1 MAEFTGERVIP
12 GLVDADLF
20 NEHISRYKFAARL
33 IPKGGEILDL
43 GCGTGYGTV
52 ELLSGGTSIV
62 GADVSAEAVA
72 YARANYGREGVTF
85 LEASCEALPLTDHQ
99 FDLITCFE
107 VIEHLENWRGLLA
120 EAQRLLR
127 PGGSFVV
134 STPNKAYYAE
144 TRGKTGPNPFHT
156 HEFEYAEFE
165 SALKEYF
172 PHVRIWSQNHAAAIV
187 FAPPTPAGAVLEAS
201 GSRVPE
207 DSHFFIAV
215 CGAAQGAREE
225 VFAWVPESGNLL
237 RERESHI
244 AKLEAELARKDQW
257 LNQALESHAALQ
269 REHEG
274 TLLELRAKNDW
285 ATDLNTGIA
294 ERNTVI
300 TTLQQEA
307 EMQAES
313 ARQILDWVEQLKAR
327 IADLENDMVS
337 SNVAIRDLETD
348 LTARTNWARHLE
360 TQLNEKIAHVGLLLV
375 EQAEITGT
383 LERSPDAIVQLHGD
397 VAGLREERRTAGN
410 SRWLR
415 LGRTL
420 HLGPDLRTPQ
430 E

>member
-52 ELLSGGTSIV
+52 ELFGGPSIV

-257 LNQALESHAALQ
+257 LNQALDAHGALQ

-274 TLLELRAKNDW
+274 TVLELRAKNDW
-285 ATDLNTGIA
+285 AADLNTRIA
-294 ERNTVI
+294 ERNALIVS
-300 TTLQQEA
+300 LQKEA
-307 EMQAES
+307 E
-313 ARQILDWVEQLKAR
+313 EQLAWVHELKAH
-327 IADLENDMVS
+327 IADLERDLVS
-337 SNVAIRDLETD
+337 SQTGAAELE
-348 LTARTNWARHLE
+348 ARTNWARHLE

-375 EQAEITGT
+375 EQAEITGA
-383 LERSPDAIVQLHGD
+383 LERSRDAIVQLHGD

>member
-1 MAEFTGERVIP
+1 LAEFTGERVIP

-20 NEHISRYKFAARL
+20 NEHVSRYKFAARL
-33 IPKGGEILDL
+33 IPKAGAILDL

-52 ELLSGGTSIV
+52 ELFGGTSIV

-215 CGAAQGAREE
+215 CGAVQGAQEE

-257 LNQALESHAALQ
+257 LNQALDAHAALQ

-274 TLLELRAKNDW
+274 TVLELRAKNDW
-285 ATDLNTGIA
+285 ATDLNAGIA
-294 ERNTVI
+294 ERNALIVS
-300 TTLQQEA
+300 LQKEA
-307 EMQAES
+307 E
-313 ARQILDWVEQLKAR
+313 EQLAWVHELKAH
-327 IADLENDMVS
+327 IADLERDLVS
-337 SNVAIRDLETD
+337 SQTGAAELE
-348 LTARTNWARHLE
+348 ARTNWARHLE

-375 EQAEITGT
+375 EQAEITGA
-383 LERSPDAIVQLHGD
+383 LERSRDAIVQLHGD

>member
-85 LEASCEALPLTDHQ
+85 LEASCESVPRADHQ

-187 FAPPTPAGAVLEAS
+187 FAPPTPAAAVLEAS

-215 CGAAQGAREE
+215 CGAVQGAREE

-294 ERNTVI
+294 ERNALIVS
-300 TTLQQEA
+300 LQKEA
-307 EMQAES
+307 E
-313 ARQILDWVEQLKAR
+313 EQLTWVHGLKAH
-327 IADLENDMVS
+327 IADLERDLVS
-337 SNVAIRDLETD
+337 SQTGAAELE
-348 LTARTNWARHLE
+348 ARTNWARHLE

-375 EQAEITGT
+375 EQAEITGA
-383 LERSPDAIVQLHGD
+383 LERSRDAIVQLHGD

>member
-1 MAEFTGERVIP
+1 MADFTGERVIP

-20 NEHISRYKFAARL
+20 NEHVSRYKFAARL
-33 IPKGGEILDL
+33 IPKGGAILDL

-52 ELLSGGTSIV
+52 ELFGGTSIV

-85 LEASCEALPLTDHQ
+85 LEASCDALPLTDHQ

-187 FAPPTPAGAVLEAS
+187 FAPTTPAGAVLEAS

-244 AKLEAELARKDQW
+244 TKLEAELARKDQW
-257 LNQALESHAALQ
+257 LNQALDAHAALQ

-274 TLLELRAKNDW
+274 TVLELRAKNDW
-285 ATDLNTGIA
+285 AADLNTRIA
-294 ERNTVI
+294 ERNALIVS
-300 TTLQQEA
+300 LQKEA
-307 EMQAES
+307 E
-313 ARQILDWVEQLKAR
+313 EQLAWVHELKAH
-327 IADLENDMVS
+327 IADLERDLVS
-337 SNVAIRDLETD
+337 SQTGAAELE
-348 LTARTNWARHLE
+348 ARTNWARHLE

-375 EQAEITGT
+375 EQAEITGA
-383 LERSPDAIVQLHGD
+383 LERSRDAIVQLHGD

>member
-85 LEASCEALPLTDHQ
+85 LEASCESVPRADHQ

-187 FAPPTPAGAVLEAS
+187 FAPPTPAAAVLEAS

-215 CGAAQGAREE
+215 CGAVQGPREE

-257 LNQALESHAALQ
+257 LNQALDAHAALQ

-274 TLLELRAKNDW
+274 TVLELRAKNDW
-285 ATDLNTGIA
+285 AADLNTRIA
-294 ERNTVI
+294 ERNALIVS
-300 TTLQQEA
+300 LQKEA
-307 EMQAES
+307 E
-313 ARQILDWVEQLKAR
+313 EQLAWVHELKTR
-327 IADLENDMVS
+327 IADLEQDLVS
-337 SNVAIRDLETD
+337 SQTGAAELE
-348 LTARTNWARHLE
+348 ARTNWARHLE

-375 EQAEITGT
+375 EQAEITGA
-383 LERSPDAIVQLHGD
+383 LERSRDAIVQLHGD

>member
-20 NEHISRYKFAARL
+20 DEHVSRYKFAARL
-33 IPKGGEILDL
+33 IPKGGAILDL

-52 ELLSGGTSIV
+52 ELFGGTSIV

-187 FAPPTPAGAVLEAS
+187 FAPPTPAAAVLEAS

-215 CGAAQGAREE
+215 CGAVQGPREE

-257 LNQALESHAALQ
+257 LNQALDAHAALQ

-274 TLLELRAKNDW
+274 TVLELRAKNDW
-285 ATDLNTGIA
+285 AADLNTRIA
-294 ERNTVI
+294 ERNALIVS
-300 TTLQQEA
+300 LQKEA
-307 EMQAES
+307 E
-313 ARQILDWVEQLKAR
+313 EQLAWVHELKTR
-327 IADLENDMVS
+327 IADLEQDLVS
-337 SNVAIRDLETD
+337 SQTGAAELEAD
-348 LTARTNWARHLE
+348 VVARTNWARHLE
-360 TQLNEKIAHVGLLLV
+360 TQLNEKIAHVRLMMA
-375 EQAEITGT
+375 EQAEITGA
-383 LERSPDAIVQLHGD
+383 LERSRDAIVQLQAA
-397 VAGLREERRTAGN
+397 VAGLREERRTAAN

>member
-52 ELLSGGTSIV
+52 ELFGGTSIV

-187 FAPPTPAGAVLEAS
+187 FAPPTPAAAVLEAS

-257 LNQALESHAALQ
+257 LNQALDAHGALQ

-274 TLLELRAKNDW
+274 TVLELRAKNDW
-285 ATDLNTGIA
+285 AADLNTRIA
-294 ERNTVI
+294 ERNALIVS
-300 TTLQQEA
+300 LQKEA
-307 EMQAES
+307 E
-313 ARQILDWVEQLKAR
+313 EQLAWVHELKAH
-327 IADLENDMVS
+327 IADLERDLVS
-337 SNVAIRDLETD
+337 SQTGAAELE
-348 LTARTNWARHLE
+348 ARTNWARHLE

-383 LERSPDAIVQLHGD
+383 LERSRDAIVQLHGD

>member
-52 ELLSGGTSIV
+52 ELFGGTSIV

-215 CGAAQGAREE
+215 CGAVQGPREE

-257 LNQALESHAALQ
+257 LNQALDAHGALQ

-274 TLLELRAKNDW
+274 TVLELRAKNDW
-285 ATDLNTGIA
+285 AADLNTRIA
-294 ERNTVI
+294 ERNALIVS
-300 TTLQQEA
+300 LQKEA
-307 EMQAES
+307 E
-313 ARQILDWVEQLKAR
+313 EQLAWVHELKAH
-327 IADLENDMVS
+327 IADLERDLVS
-337 SNVAIRDLETD
+337 SQTGAAELE
-348 LTARTNWARHLE
+348 ARTNWARHLE

-375 EQAEITGT
+375 EQAEITGA
-383 LERSPDAIVQLHGD
+383 LERSRDAIVQLHGD

>member
-85 LEASCEALPLTDHQ
+85 LEASCESVPRADHQ

-257 LNQALESHAALQ
+257 LNQALDAHGALQ

-274 TLLELRAKNDW
+274 TVLELRAKNDW
-285 ATDLNTGIA
+285 AAGLNTRIA
-294 ERNTVI
+294 ERNALIVS
-300 TTLQQEA
+300 LQKEA
-307 EMQAES
+307 E
-313 ARQILDWVEQLKAR
+313 EQLTWVHGLKAH
-327 IADLENDMVS
+327 IADLERDLVS
-337 SNVAIRDLETD
+337 SQTGAAELE
-348 LTARTNWARHLE
+348 ARTNWARHLE

-375 EQAEITGT
+375 EQAEITGA
-383 LERSPDAIVQLHGD
+383 LERSRDAIVQLHGD

>member
-43 GCGTGYGTV
+43 GSGTGYGTV

-85 LEASCEALPLTDHQ
+85 LEASCESVPRADHQ

-257 LNQALESHAALQ
+257 LNQALDAHAALQ

-274 TLLELRAKNDW
+274 TVLELRAKNDW
-285 ATDLNTGIA
+285 AAGLNTRIA
-294 ERNTVI
+294 ERNALIVS
-300 TTLQQEA
+300 LQKEA
-307 EMQAES
+307 E
-313 ARQILDWVEQLKAR
+313 EQLAWVHGLKAH
-327 IADLENDMVS
+327 IADLERDLVS
-337 SNVAIRDLETD
+337 SQTGAAELE
-348 LTARTNWARHLE
+348 ARTNWARHLE

-375 EQAEITGT
+375 EQAEITGA
-383 LERSPDAIVQLHGD
+383 LERSRDAIVQLHGD

>member
-33 IPKGGEILDL
+33 IPKGGAILDL

-52 ELLSGGTSIV
+52 ELFGGTSIV

-85 LEASCEALPLTDHQ
+85 LEASCESVPRADHQ

-187 FAPPTPAGAVLEAS
+187 FAPPTPAAAVLEAS

-215 CGAAQGAREE
+215 CGAVQGPREE

-257 LNQALESHAALQ
+257 LNQALDAHAALQ

-274 TLLELRAKNDW
+274 TVLELRAKNDW
-285 ATDLNTGIA
+285 AADLNTRIA
-294 ERNTVI
+294 ERNALIVS
-300 TTLQQEA
+300 LQKEA
-307 EMQAES
+307 E
-313 ARQILDWVEQLKAR
+313 EQLAWVHELKTR
-327 IADLENDMVS
+327 IADLEQDLVS
-337 SNVAIRDLETD
+337 SQTGAAELEAD
-348 LTARTNWARHLE
+348 VVARTNWARHLE
-360 TQLNEKIAHVGLLLV
+360 TQLNEKIAHVRLMMA
-375 EQAEITGT
+375 EQAEITGA
-383 LERSPDAIVQLHGD
+383 LERSRDAIVQLQAA
-397 VAGLREERRTAGN
+397 VAGLREERRTAAN

>member
-1 MAEFTGERVIP
+1 LAEFTGERVIP

-20 NEHISRYKFAARL
+20 NEHVSRYKFAARL

-72 YARANYGREGVTF
+72 YARANYGREGVIF
-85 LEASCEALPLTDHQ
+85 LEASCQALPLTDHQ

-257 LNQALESHAALQ
+257 LNQALDAHAALQ

-274 TLLELRAKNDW
+274 TVLELRAKNEW
-285 ATDLNTGIA
+285 AADLNTRIA
-294 ERNTVI
+294 ERNALIVS
-300 TTLQQEA
+300 LQKEA
-307 EMQAES
+307 E
-313 ARQILDWVEQLKAR
+313 EQLAWVHGLKAH
-327 IADLENDMVS
+327 IADLERDLVS
-337 SNVAIRDLETD
+337 SQTGAAELE
-348 LTARTNWARHLE
+348 ARTNWARHLE
-360 TQLNEKIAHVGLLLV
+360 TQLNEKIAHVGLLLA
-375 EQAEITGT
+375 EQAEITGA
-383 LERSPDAIVQLHGD
+383 LERSRDAIVQLHGD

>member
-52 ELLSGGTSIV
+52 ELFGGTSIV

-257 LNQALESHAALQ
+257 LNQALDAHGALQ

-274 TLLELRAKNDW
+274 TVLELRAKNDW
-285 ATDLNTGIA
+285 AADLNTRIA
-294 ERNTVI
+294 ERNALIVS
-300 TTLQQEA
+300 LQKEA
-307 EMQAES
+307 E
-313 ARQILDWVEQLKAR
+313 EQLAWVHELKAH
-327 IADLENDMVS
+327 IADLERDLVS
-337 SNVAIRDLETD
+337 SQTGAAELE
-348 LTARTNWARHLE
+348 ARTNWARHLE

-375 EQAEITGT
+375 EQAEITGA
-383 LERSPDAIVQLHGD
+383 LERSRDAIVQLHGD

>member
-85 LEASCEALPLTDHQ
+85 LEASCESVPRADHQ

-201 GSRVPE
+201 GNRVPE

-215 CGAAQGAREE
+215 CGAVQGGREE

-257 LNQALESHAALQ
+257 LNQALDAHAALQ

-274 TLLELRAKNDW
+274 TVLELRAKNDW
-285 ATDLNTGIA
+285 ATDLNAGIA
-294 ERNTVI
+294 ERNALIVS
-300 TTLQQEA
+300 LQQEA
-307 EMQAES
+307 AEQL
-313 ARQILDWVEQLKAR
+313 AWVHELKAR
-327 IADLENDMVS
+327 IADLEQDLVS
-337 SNVAIRDLETD
+337 SQAGAAELETD
-348 LTARTNWARHLE
+348 LTARTNWAYRLE
-360 TQLNEKIAHVGLLLV
+360 TQLNEKIAHVRLLMGEQVEITNAL
-375 EQAEITGT
+375 EQA
-383 LERSPDAIVQLHGD
+383 RDAIVELQAA
-397 VAGLREERRTAGN
+397 VAGLREERRIAAD
-410 SRWLR
+410 SRWLQ

-430 E
+430 G